1 MSRDQYIITITVDA
15 LEETDLRKATE
26 LACDRMTSYD
36 PSILI
41 LDSDVDYDTPETPPT
56 AA

>member
-41 LDSDVDYDTPETPPT
+41 LDSDVDYDTPDKEPV
-56 AA
+56 